1 MYSVIQFALMIGEQ
15 NNTFAC
21 ITTHT
26 HAITYNLT
34 LFDTQGVGKAANPTY
49 MLPHIPPHLL
59 STPVA
64 QSLASHVVLGNTS
77 MSYCI
82 QTGTSI
88 FNQVSFCPSLY
99 DGRTGKG
106 SRGLER
112 YPTFPYFD
120 ILKYSYSPFTFS
132 HISKDNALH
141 LNIC

>member
-34 LFDTQGVGKAANPTY
+34 PFDTLGVGKAANPTCFLISHRTCCRPQWHNLWHR
-49 MLPHIPPHLL
+49 MLCWETPACLL
-59 STPVA
+59 LYSDWNINV
-64 QSLASHVVLGNTS
+64 
-77 MSYCI
+77 
-82 QTGTSI
+82 
-88 FNQVSFCPSLY
+88 NQVSFCSSLY